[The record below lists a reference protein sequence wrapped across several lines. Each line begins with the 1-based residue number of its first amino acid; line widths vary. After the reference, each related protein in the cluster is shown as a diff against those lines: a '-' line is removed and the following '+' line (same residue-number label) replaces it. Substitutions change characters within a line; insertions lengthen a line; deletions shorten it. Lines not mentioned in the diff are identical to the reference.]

1 MRYGAP
7 KLLVSSIRER
17 FDKFPKML
25 PKDTDKLYEL
35 SDRVSEISSLKDSD
49 KYKSVLSFFDLSV
62 SVNIIV
68 NKLLAFMQN
77 KRTDRALK
85 YKKRLWCALS
95 TFQSHR

>member
-1 MRYGAP
+1 MTLPEWGR
-7 KLLVSSIRER
+7 KVLLLAIIPV
-17 FDKFPKML
+17 PH
-25 PKDTDKLYEL
+25 EL

-77 KRTDRALK
+77 KWTDRALK